1 MTAEQIRRSG
11 DPATAIDLCR
21 DALARFPGH
30 LSARVTLGWALLDL
44 GRLQEAREEFQ
55 VVRHSAPDNFAAIR
69 GLAQLHVLEE
79 NDSSYTPDLGATHE
93 PPAPMA
99 AAPPSPARPVVAAA
113 AAVAPVAPEPV
124 APEPA
129 PVPAVVPV
137 VTIPPM
143 AAVAPPA
150 PQPVAALHVPSPS
163 PVVMRLEAWLS
174 RVEAL
179 RAAV

>member
-1 MTAEQIRRSG
+1 VTAEQIRRSG
-11 DPATAIDLCR
+11 NPAAAIDLCR

-55 VVRHSAPDNFAAIR
+55 VVRQTAPDNFAAIR

-79 NDSSYTPDLGATHE
+79 NDNSYAPDLDAAATPE
-93 PPAPMA
+93 LVPAPVAPAPARA
-99 AAPPSPARPVVAAA
+99 AAS
-113 AAVAPVAPEPV
+113 VAPVAPVAVAAPV
-124 APEPA
+124 VHPVVAEAPPAPKPVVAAPA
-129 PVPAVVPV
+129 PVP
-137 VTIPPM
+137 
-143 AAVAPPA
+143 VARREKPA
-150 PQPVAALHVPSPS
+150 HAS
-163 PVVMRLEAWLS
+163 PVVMRLETWLS